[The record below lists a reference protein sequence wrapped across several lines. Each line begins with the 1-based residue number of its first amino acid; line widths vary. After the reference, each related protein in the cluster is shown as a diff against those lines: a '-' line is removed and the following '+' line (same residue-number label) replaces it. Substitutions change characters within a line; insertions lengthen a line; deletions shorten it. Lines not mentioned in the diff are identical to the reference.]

1 MFRGSIVALVT
12 PMKADGELDHGA
24 LERLLEFHLASGT
37 RGVVIAGTTGEAP
50 TLDPDELEDLVACAV
65 AVCGDKI
72 PVIGGSGTNCTRK
85 TTELTRR
92 VARGGADAA
101 LVVTPYYNKPP
112 QRGMAA
118 HYRAVA
124 DDGQLPIILY
134 NVPGRTGCDL
144 LPETVAEL
152 AGHQGIVGL
161 KEATPDLERL
171 EDLRKACP
179 EEFCLLSGDDATA
192 LGFMLGGGDGVISV
206 TANVAPR
213 LMRGMC
219 EAALGGE
226 ARKARLL
233 NDRMAG
239 LHAALFCEPNPIPVK
254 WGVWRLGLIEPGIRL
269 PLAWLA
275 PEHEGRVLDA
285 MAAAGLDV
293 SPTGVA

>member
-50 TLDPDELEDLVACAV
+50 TLDAGELEDLVARAV
-65 AVCGDKI
+65 AVCGNKI

-118 HYRAVA
+118 HYRSVA
-124 DDGQLPIILY
+124 DNGQLPIILY

-144 LPETVAEL
+144 LPETVAGL
-152 AGHQGIVGL
+152 AEHAGIVGL
-161 KEATPDLERL
+161 KEATPDLKRL

-192 LGFMLGGGDGVISV
+192 LGFILGGGDGVISV

-213 LMRGMC
+213 LMGGMC

-233 NDRMAG
+233 NERMTD

-254 WGVWRLGLIEPGIRL
+254 WGVWRLGLIERGIRV

-275 PEHEGRVLDA
+275 PEHEGTVLAA
-285 MAAAGLDV
+285 MTAAGLDV
-293 SPTGVA
+293 SLTGAV

>member
-12 PMKADGELDHGA
+12 PMRADGELDHGA

-37 RGVVIAGTTGEAP
+37 SGVVIAGTTGEAP
-50 TLDPDELEDLVACAV
+50 TLDPDELEDLVARAV
-65 AVCGDKI
+65 AICGDKI

-92 VARGGADAA
+92 VARGGAKAA

-118 HYRAVA
+118 HYRSVA

-152 AGHQGIVGL
+152 AAHQGIMGL
-161 KEATPDLERL
+161 KEATPDLKRL

-233 NDRMAG
+233 NDRMSD

-269 PLAWLA
+269 PLAWLS

-293 SPTGVA
+293 SPTGAA

>member
-192 LGFMLGGGDGVISV
+192 LGFMLRGGDGVISV

-293 SPTGVA
+293 SPTGVV